1 MKKGFSLVELIIV
14 VGIIAIMATIGV
26 SDYLSTR
33 SQKRL
38 ELAAEVL
45 VRELNLT
52 MERSRSQEDGHQWW
66 IHFDNPD
73 GSNNDLYTVCYGTY
87 TAPGADCAA
96 EGGTESK
103 RTILGAGLDFTEP
116 ASGTTKEIIFTK
128 STGLPV
134 DADGLPATTLVTIKS
149 TAAGGSKTI
158 TVNPNGSITF

>member
-1 MKKGFSLVELIIV
+1 MMKKGFSLVELIIV

-66 IHFDNPD
+66 IHFDNPA
-73 GSNNDLYTVCYGTY
+73 GSGNDFYSVCYGIY
-87 TAPGADCAA
+87 TALGVDCVA
-96 EGGTESK
+96 EGGVESK
-103 RTILGAGLDFTEP
+103 RTNLGTGLGFSDFVP
-116 ASGTTKEIIFTK
+116 DPTKINVVFFK
-128 STGLPV
+128 ATGLPT
-134 DADGLPATTLVTIKS
+134 ATTIVTIKS